1 VKPAAKPAA
10 MERTSK
16 SVSKVRDDIETRA
29 QRGDRVIGYLRVVE
43 LRKKISGAVIEEMD
57 RDIGIQVNDRV
68 RWTSG

>member
-1 VKPAAKPAA
+1 